1 MSPKS
6 IYRGGG
12 PRNHVE
18 CDGDDMAVH
27 NVGGPERRANAPLAQ
42 LVRAQHS

>member
-1 MSPKS
+1 M
-6 IYRGGG
+6 
-12 PRNHVE
+12 E

-42 LVRAQHS
+42 MVRAFRVAGSSPAGSTFHP